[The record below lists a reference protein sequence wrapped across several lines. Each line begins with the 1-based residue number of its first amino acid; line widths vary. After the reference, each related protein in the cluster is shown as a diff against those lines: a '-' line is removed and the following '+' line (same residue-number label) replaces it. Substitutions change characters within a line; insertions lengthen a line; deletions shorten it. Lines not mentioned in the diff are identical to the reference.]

1 METETLASADESI
14 RRQDPEEHQTLP
26 NLKLLLLL
34 YYFLCSISALHLKTV
49 LLQDVHQLLML
60 SAGTLMYFKQILFP
74 LVIFYN
80 NCVTIHILDINYI
93 QLYKF
98 ADLVS
103 CLLVSVL
110 HVFFP
115 F

>member
-1 METETLASADESI
+1 MFHFQHN
-14 RRQDPEEHQTLP
+14 RG
-26 NLKLLLLL
+26 LLLLL
-34 YYFLCSISALHLKTV
+34 LLSQTFLCSISALHLKTV

-60 SAGTLMYFKQILFP
+60 SAATLMYLKQILFP

-80 NCVTIHILDINYI
+80 NCGTIHIFNTNYI

-98 ADLVS
+98 PDLVS

-110 HVFFP
+110 QVFFS

>member
-1 METETLASADESI
+1 MGYDITL
-14 RRQDPEEHQTLP
+14 
-26 NLKLLLLL
+26 
-34 YYFLCSISALHLKTV
+34 FLTKDIIIIIIIIVFKTN
-49 LLQDVHQLLML
+49 
-60 SAGTLMYFKQILFP
+60 IFP

-80 NCVTIHILDINYI
+80 NCGTIHILNTNYI

-98 ADLVS
+98 PDLVF

-110 HVFFP
+110 NVFFS